1 MQVHRCRFTDF
12 VPQAINAIEY
22 APATVRRPYVAVGRA
37 NGDIEIWSAKGNL
50 VYEKTIPGVVN
61 GSLETL
67 AWAHQT
73 KLTKDDLELFDTEK
87 EREKAT
93 RRLTERAPRLFS
105 AGLNAVIVEW
115 DLAKLVPKAAV
126 DSYGGAVWCM
136 STNHAQTQLAVGT
149 EDGHIRL
156 FDITDDK
163 LVYQRCFD
171 KIKARIL
178 SVAWSHDDQTIVTG
192 SADGA
197 VRVWNTDTGRMA
209 ARMTLP
215 REGRD
220 PTLVWAVTVLPSGT
234 IVSGDSRGHVIF
246 WDHVM
251 HVVQQDFRALGA
263 DVLCLG
269 ADADGHTVFA
279 SGVDPKVTQFKLFA
293 GGKPASGDTKKKA
306 GFRNKKWQL
315 AGIRRYHTH
324 DVRAIAVSSHLDRDL
339 LITGGVDTQVT
350 SCESRPFPNENPYR
364 QPCFPPLNGVVS
376 VATEGKLILQRQANV
391 LKLWSLG
398 KAEPISQVL
407 NGQMES
413 GQGLQVYERQ
423 RDLLQMELKTKTN
436 LLCSTISS
444 SGRLVAAS
452 DVEGPKLFSLVHS
465 ESGVQV
471 RRVRGFPPE
480 NFVPEYSESR
490 GATQMRFTSDEA
502 KVAIATVDGFVSI
515 VDISEWQQG
524 VFTTV
529 RRHCQHRNTKD
540 EVEADAGCSDVLTHP
555 GEAKNIVAA
564 VADMRTITSMA
575 VSSSGKFVAT
585 SDSAG
590 YVAVVGIDNKGAT
603 VLPPLAPRKQQQEWP
618 TSLEFVTGDQLVL
631 PTNLNH
637 VFVWDA
643 VKRSFTKWSRAFGA
657 TNIPRTYS
665 RMMSCVAG
673 VAVNPA
679 EPDCIYTFATNHI
692 TRIDLT
698 LAPGSQSAVLNI
710 HKRKQIEQDIIAKV
724 VEEKERETSERLSE
738 QSQYKRKRKQSVSE
752 SARMDVDD
760 AASDV
765 ASVVSEAA
773 SVRSQGK
780 DWEGTIV
787 ARLREA
793 GINVAEPHNFRMTER
808 YQNLMHASFVDA
820 NTMVVLERP
829 WIDVASAL
837 PAAFHRH
844 KFENSIDGV
853 VLINLDHESLKDLG
867 IRALGKRLLVL
878 KSIYFL
884 KLQHDVPIT
893 SDSYV
898 PRTVDAEPDYAHSSS
913 FQRKHTR
920 QTEEN
925 ISRLM
930 EDISTLSSEV
940 TTVRNDMQRMYRLT
954 ILENKPL
961 PAPQRHMT
969 DPFSNTVLVTR
980 KSQGDYDQRRE
991 GKGKSQPGHVGST
1004 TPV

>member
-37 NGDIEIWSAKGNL
+37 NGDIEIWNAQGNL

-73 KLTKDDLELFDTEK
+73 ELTKDDLELFDTEK

-93 RRLTERAPRLFS
+93 LRLTERAPRLFS

-115 DLAKLVPKAAV
+115 DLARLVPKAAV

-136 STNHAQTQLAVGT
+136 ATNHAQTQLAVGT
-149 EDGHIRL
+149 EDGHIRI

-197 VRVWNTDTGRMA
+197 VRVWSVSTGRMA

-263 DVLCLG
+263 DVLCIR

-279 SGVDPKVTQFKLFA
+279 SGVDPKVTQFKLFV
-293 GGKPASGDTKKKA
+293 GGKPASAGSDGKKKT
-306 GFRNKKWQL
+306 GFRSKKWQL

-324 DVRAIAVSSHLDRDL
+324 DVRALAVSSHLDRDL

-376 VATEGKLILQRQANV
+376 VATEGRLILQRQANV
-391 LKLWSLG
+391 LKLWALG

-407 NGQMES
+407 GGQVES
-413 GQGLQVYERQ
+413 GQGLQIYERQ
-423 RDLLQMELKTKTN
+423 RDLLRMELKTKTN

-444 SGRLVAAS
+444 SGRLIAAS
-452 DVEGPKLFSLVHS
+452 DVEGPKLFSIVHA
-465 ESGVQV
+465 ESGDGVQV

-490 GATQMRFTSDEA
+490 GATQMRFTGDES
-502 KVAIATVDGFVSI
+502 KIVIATVDGFVSV
-515 VDISEWQQG
+515 VDISGWQQG
-524 VFTTV
+524 VFETV
-529 RRHCQHRNTKD
+529 RRHCQHRNTRD
-540 EVEADAGCSDVLTHP
+540 EVEADAGCSDVPTHP
-555 GEAKNIVAA
+555 GEAKNIIPA
-564 VADMRTITSMA
+564 VADVRTITNMA
-575 VSSSGKFVAT
+575 VSNSGKFVAT

-590 YVAVVGIDNKGAT
+590 YVAVAGIDNKGAT

-618 TSLEFVTGDQLVL
+618 TALAFVTGDQLVL

-643 VKRSFTKWSRAFGA
+643 PKRTFTKWSRAFGA

-665 RMMSCVAG
+665 RMMSSVAG

-679 EPDCIYTFATNHI
+679 EPDCIYTFAMNHI

-738 QSQYKRKRKQSVSE
+738 QHQSKRKRKQSVSN
-752 SARMDVDD
+752 SVRMDVDGD
-760 AASDV
+760 GASDV
-765 ASVVSEAA
+765 ASIASDAA
-773 SVRSQGK
+773 SVHSQGK

-820 NTMVVLERP
+820 NTMIVLERP
-829 WIDVASAL
+829 WIDIASAL

-844 KFENSIDGV
+844 K
-853 VLINLDHESLKDLG
+853 
-867 IRALGKRLLVL
+867 
-878 KSIYFL
+878 Y
-884 KLQHDVPIT
+884 
-893 SDSYV
+893 
-898 PRTVDAEPDYAHSSS
+898 
-913 FQRKHTR
+913 
-920 QTEEN
+920 
-925 ISRLM
+925 
-930 EDISTLSSEV
+930 
-940 TTVRNDMQRMYRLT
+940 
-954 ILENKPL
+954 
-961 PAPQRHMT
+961 
-969 DPFSNTVLVTR
+969 
-980 KSQGDYDQRRE
+980 
-991 GKGKSQPGHVGST
+991 GS
-1004 TPV
+1004 

>member
-1 MQVHRCRFTDF
+1 
-12 VPQAINAIEY
+12 
-22 APATVRRPYVAVGRA
+22 
-37 NGDIEIWSAKGNL
+37 
-50 VYEKTIPGVVN
+50 
-61 GSLETL
+61 
-67 AWAHQT
+67 
-73 KLTKDDLELFDTEK
+73 
-87 EREKAT
+87 
-93 RRLTERAPRLFS
+93 
-105 AGLNAVIVEW
+105 
-115 DLAKLVPKAAV
+115 
-126 DSYGGAVWCM
+126 
-136 STNHAQTQLAVGT
+136 
-149 EDGHIRL
+149 
-156 FDITDDK
+156 
-163 LVYQRCFD
+163 
-171 KIKARIL
+171 
-178 SVAWSHDDQTIVTG
+178 
-192 SADGA
+192 
-197 VRVWNTDTGRMA
+197 
-209 ARMTLP
+209 
-215 REGRD
+215 
-220 PTLVWAVTVLPSGT
+220 
-234 IVSGDSRGHVIF
+234 
-246 WDHVM
+246 
-251 HVVQQDFRALGA
+251 
-263 DVLCLG
+263 
-269 ADADGHTVFA
+269 
-279 SGVDPKVTQFKLFA
+279 
-293 GGKPASGDTKKKA
+293 
-306 GFRNKKWQL
+306 
-315 AGIRRYHTH
+315 
-324 DVRAIAVSSHLDRDL
+324 
-339 LITGGVDTQVT
+339 
-350 SCESRPFPNENPYR
+350 
-364 QPCFPPLNGVVS
+364 
-376 VATEGKLILQRQANV
+376 
-391 LKLWSLG
+391 
-398 KAEPISQVL
+398 
-407 NGQMES
+407 
-413 GQGLQVYERQ
+413 
-423 RDLLQMELKTKTN
+423 
-436 LLCSTISS
+436 
-444 SGRLVAAS
+444 
-452 DVEGPKLFSLVHS
+452 
-465 ESGVQV
+465 
-471 RRVRGFPPE
+471 
-480 NFVPEYSESR
+480 
-490 GATQMRFTSDEA
+490 
-502 KVAIATVDGFVSI
+502 GFVSI

-844 KFENSIDGV
+844 KF
-853 VLINLDHESLKDLG
+853 
-867 IRALGKRLLVL
+867 
-878 KSIYFL
+878 
-884 KLQHDVPIT
+884 
-893 SDSYV
+893 
-898 PRTVDAEPDYAHSSS
+898 
-913 FQRKHTR
+913 
-920 QTEEN
+920 
-925 ISRLM
+925 
-930 EDISTLSSEV
+930 
-940 TTVRNDMQRMYRLT
+940 
-954 ILENKPL
+954 
-961 PAPQRHMT
+961 
-969 DPFSNTVLVTR
+969 
-980 KSQGDYDQRRE
+980 
-991 GKGKSQPGHVGST
+991 
-1004 TPV
+1004 